1 MTAAAPIGVDLL
13 THLPRLQLR
22 FSSSASLVAMD
33 ADDDP
38 ATLEWSCK
46 AVLPVWEPM
55 DDEEVTE
62 GERLLSPDV
71 SLSRSQRDD
80 GEELT
85 IFRMSGLTLDLWRIH
100 RIYDSLDSRSSDYEH
115 FARLFDSSGDM
126 GLHAEFEECLIG
138 GTHVVLIDRARLAPA
153 WRGLG
158 GVGRL
163 LIGRLLRWTTDSAA
177 LVATHPFPID
187 IPVDERDDKARLAR
201 ETSVVQKT
209 WQSLGFEPFHDDLW
223 VMQPHLRPHGDA
235 VQRLENTLLAN

>member
-13 THLPRLQLR
+13 THLPRLELR

-38 ATLEWSCK
+38 ATLDWSCK

-55 DDEEVTE
+55 DDEEVAE

-71 SLSRSQRDD
+71 SLSCSPRDD

-85 IFRMSGLTLDLWRIH
+85 IFRMSGLTLELWRIH
-100 RIYDSLDSRSSDYEH
+100 HIYDSLDSCSSDYEH
-115 FARLFDSSGDM
+115 FARLFDPSGDI
-126 GLHAEFEECLIG
+126 GLHAEFQECLVG

-163 LIGRLLRWTTDSAA
+163 LIGRCSAGRQTRRRWWPLTQFPLTSRSTNATTRPDS
-177 LVATHPFPID
+177 
-187 IPVDERDDKARLAR
+187 R
-201 ETSVVQKT
+201 ET
-209 WQSLGFEPFHDDLW
+209 
-223 VMQPHLRPHGDA
+223 HLRCRRHGNRWA
-235 VQRLENTLLAN
+235 SSRSTTTCG